1 MKNKGCIYSLVTI
14 LVLATI
20 GLGYYFSSSAD
31 NNAQALK
38 IEKPEKRDIIKKS
51 VASGSVKPRQEV
63 NIKPQVSGVIDALFV
78 EEGDLV
84 TKGQQIARIKLVP
97 SEVNIN
103 NAQSSVTLARLRFQD
118 AERELTRQQE
128 VFEKSLDLKAAQA
141 NYDNALQEEKRY
153 KDLFEEGVISQQ
165 EYNRYLLN
173 LEVQKN
179 TLENARIG
187 RQNSLRQFENNLS
200 IRKQELDA
208 AVNNLQLLKEGASN
222 NSRQVANIVTSTL
235 EGMVLE
241 LPVKEGSSVIERNN
255 FNEGTTIAVIANMN
269 ELVFEGKVDE
279 ADVGKLQTGMPL
291 QIKVGAINDALFEA
305 ALEFISPKGVEENG
319 TIKFD
324 VRAALSQSEEEAV
337 FLRAGYSANAD
348 IIIDRKI
355 QVLSI
360 AERDLLFEDNATFV
374 ELVLPDKSLQK
385 KKIET
390 GLSDG
395 VYIEIA
401 EGLDSSAMIK
411 VREKN

>member
-1 MKNKGCIYSLVTI
+1 MRYGVS
-14 LVLATI
+14 
-20 GLGYYFSSSAD
+20 
-31 NNAQALK
+31 
-38 IEKPEKRDIIKKS
+38 KKAGNTS
-51 VASGSVKPRQEV
+51 
-63 NIKPQVSGVIDALFV
+63 
-78 EEGDLV
+78 
-84 TKGQQIARIKLVP
+84 
-97 SEVNIN
+97 
-103 NAQSSVTLARLRFQD
+103 
-118 AERELTRQQE
+118 
-128 VFEKSLDLKAAQA
+128 
-141 NYDNALQEEKRY
+141 
-153 KDLFEEGVISQQ
+153 
-165 EYNRYLLN
+165 
-173 LEVQKN
+173 N
-179 TLENARIG
+179 TL
-187 RQNSLRQFENNLS
+187 
-200 IRKQELDA
+200 IRST
-208 AVNNLQLLKEGASN
+208 VN
-222 NSRQVANIVTSTL
+222 
-235 EGMVLE
+235 GMVLDV
-241 LPVKEGSSVIERNN
+241 PVEVGFNVIEANN

-305 ALEFISPKGVEENG
+305 ALEFISPKGAEENG

-390 GLSDG
+390 GLYDG